1 MPEIAMNYQPHQLPK
16 TFKFPETVYG
26 KQKRLRHC
34 KYFFCEESERGRL
47 IFGHLNLKKGLI
59 S

>member
-1 MPEIAMNYQPHQLPK
+1 MYKIAMNYQPHQPPK
-16 TFKFPETVYG
+16 TFKFSETVYG

-34 KYFFCEESERGRL
+34 QYFLWRKWKNAYNFQP
-47 IFGHLNLKKGLI
+47 ILNLKKGLT